1 MKMLLFIS
9 LILIISFQ
17 GCSSTSVYREL
28 FDNFT
33 NLLSTPDD
41 IKEEIIDKIPYDTMQ
56 VSIGRSENTLIVLE
70 EVIGESLKWTS
81 SNLVKIYTK
90 NGFIYRLTGL
100 GNELENIELDKN
112 HPFAENSFQHI
123 DLLTTTSFYT
133 FDNPK
138 LFRLPIKSSIYF
150 LRDEIIEILGRKLK
164 TKVYKESVEQNLI
177 NWSFDNL
184 YWIDERGKLIK
195 SVQHVTPK
203 HPPVKTLHHIK
214 QKA

>member
-1 MKMLLFIS
+1 MKIQLSIS
-9 LILIISFQ
+9 FILIILIQ
-17 GCSSTSVYREL
+17 GCSNSSIYREL
-28 FDNFT
+28 FDNLT
-33 NLLSTPDD
+33 NLLTPPEN
-41 IKEEIIDKIPYDTMQ
+41 IREEIIDKIPYDTMQ

-70 EVIGESLKWTS
+70 EVNGENFKWTS

-112 HPFAENSFQHI
+112 HPFAEDIFEHI
-123 DLLTTTSFYT
+123 DSLSTTSFYT

-150 LRDEIIEILGRKLK
+150 LKDEIIEILGREIK

-184 YWIDERGKLIK
+184 YWIDERGRLVK
-195 SVQHVTPK
+195 SIQNISPK
-203 HPPVKTLHHIK
+203 HPPIKTLHHNK